1 MGFHLYLLL
10 GFGFATEGFALGG
23 SLRGGYVILVFI
35 VPGNSFGFG
44 LGLGLVKEV
53 GLGLRVGN
61 RLRLSIVLYGL
72 IRIGLKVRTGLGC
85 MMLAG

>member
-23 SLRGGYVILVFI
+23 SLQGGYVILVFL
-35 VPGNSFGFG
+35 VPGKSFGFG

-53 GLGLRVGN
+53 GLGLE
-61 RLRLSIVLYGL
+61 LE
-72 IRIGLKVRTGLGC
+72 IGLGLVLFC
-85 MMLAG
+85 MG